1 MPSYEVEIR
10 LLILQP
16 GKLRRERWII
26 CWRLLRSA
34 GLEVVPCL
42 VSLLPETTN
51 TFKAWLWSCNRKCV
65 VVPGVFAERG
75 WKSQHILG
83 VGPLEEGA
91 LLGRPRSWG
100 ENKEGHTGPGRFFL
114 PGRNRDRDQE
124 CMVGRKVR
132 WSVSRRAPPCLH
144 EKFARHVIRENSSD
158 RPEQSCKG
166 QSMQHGVQDG
176 WVRVWSCSR
185 KCFDEFYLPQV
196 WKIF

>member
-1 MPSYEVEIR
+1 MPSSEVEVR

-26 CWRLLRSA
+26 CWRPLRSA

-42 VSLLPETTN
+42 VSLLPETHSRQTHAV
-51 TFKAWLWSCNRKCV
+51 AWLWSCDRSVLWCRVFLQK
-65 VVPGVFAERG
+65 GVESR
-75 WKSQHILG
+75 HILG

-100 ENKEGHTGPGRFFL
+100 KNKEGHTGPGRFFL

-144 EKFARHVIRENSSD
+144 EKFARHVVRENSSNG
-158 RPEQSCKG
+158 PEQSCKG
-166 QSMQHGVQDG
+166 QSMQQGVQDG
-176 WVRVWSCSR
+176 WVRV
-185 KCFDEFYLPQV
+185 
-196 WKIF
+196 